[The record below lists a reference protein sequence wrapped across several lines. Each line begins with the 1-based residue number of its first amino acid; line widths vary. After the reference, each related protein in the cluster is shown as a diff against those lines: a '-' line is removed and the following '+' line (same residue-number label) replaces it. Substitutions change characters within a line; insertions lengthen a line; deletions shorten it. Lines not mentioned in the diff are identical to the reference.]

1 MGEGRGG
8 REPSILHSAAG
19 VMLGFLSRGCGER
32 VSPSRGPVLNNKW
45 PTKRQ
50 TGPRTPTPGGVAP
63 TPRDKRRGEGG
74 GRGRG
79 CSRWSGGRG
88 LSETS
93 GVVVW
98 NYTSACIFSKKK
110 NASGGH
116 ARQSPGG
123 AKQAKRSCGP
133 SLREREEKER
143 KIKLRAVQH
152 FQRCQAR

>member
-1 MGEGRGG
+1 M
-8 REPSILHSAAG
+8 HSAAG

-45 PTKRQ
+45 PTNRQ

-79 CSRWSGGRG
+79 CGHWPGDRG
-88 LSETS
+88 LSEAS

-98 NYTSACIFSKKK
+98 NYTSACIFQKKK
-110 NASGGH
+110 LLGAM
-116 ARQSPGG
+116 PGNRL
-123 AKQAKRSCGP
+123 AVPNKRALLKRSCGP
-133 SLREREEKER
+133 SLREREKKER
-143 KIKLRAVQH
+143 KIKLRAVRH

>member
-1 MGEGRGG
+1 M
-8 REPSILHSAAG
+8 HSAAG

-45 PTKRQ
+45 PTNRQ

-79 CSRWSGGRG
+79 CGHWPGDRG
-88 LSETS
+88 LSEAS

-98 NYTSACIFSKKK
+98 NYTSACIFQKKK
-110 NASGGH
+110 ASGGH
-116 ARQSPGG
+116 ARQSLGG
-123 AKQAKRSCGP
+123 AKQARPPETELRPFFKRA
-133 SLREREEKER
+133 REKR
-143 KIKLRAVQH
+143 KKNQAPGRAALSTVSG
-152 FQRCQAR
+152 